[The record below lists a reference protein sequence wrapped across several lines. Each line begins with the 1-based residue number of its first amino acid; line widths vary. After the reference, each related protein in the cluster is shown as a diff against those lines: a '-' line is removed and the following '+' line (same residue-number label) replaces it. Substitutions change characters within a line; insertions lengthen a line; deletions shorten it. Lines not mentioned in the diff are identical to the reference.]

1 MSFGSTKP
9 ALSIEKLTV
18 RPDRVIARVR
28 VNSGAPRMTTPA
40 LAKRLVQERPSLS
53 RHSCVNEQ
61 GDTFGAVLSCTPLP
75 HVLEHLVIDE
85 QVRSAQASDAVYTG
99 TTRWLDE
106 SIGVAE
112 VAVSYTDDLVALSS
126 FQTALRILNQIM
138 AA

>member
-1 MSFGSTKP
+1 
-9 ALSIEKLTV
+9 
-18 RPDRVIARVR
+18 
-28 VNSGAPRMTTPA
+28 MTTPA